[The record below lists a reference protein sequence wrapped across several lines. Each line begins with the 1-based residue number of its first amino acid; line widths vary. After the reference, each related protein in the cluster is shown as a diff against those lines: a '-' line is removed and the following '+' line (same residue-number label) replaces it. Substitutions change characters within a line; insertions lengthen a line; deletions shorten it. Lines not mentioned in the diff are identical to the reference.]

1 MKEWQTG
8 DLCQVEVVP
17 GHWRDAKFV
26 RHTGPGW
33 AQIQVQGYAS
43 KYKVNRKLEN
53 IKERD
58 A

>member
-1 MKEWQTG
+1 MKEWKTG

-26 RHTGPGW
+26 RHVGPLEGEV
-33 AQIQVQGYAS
+33 QVQGYAS
-43 KYKVNRKLEN
+43 KYKVTRKLEHV
-53 IKERD
+53 KERE